1 MKILIIDDDR
11 KFCSALK
18 DYLELKEH
26 NVITYNLPE
35 DGIKAVE
42 KNKSFDV
49 VFIDFK
55 FENDRYRTGAEIGL
69 KIRDISP
76 LSALILVTA
85 YGEDHIRDYIYVGF
99 DNYIPKYDE
108 GNGSNLKKMHQEL
121 NECIEKAINNTKK
134 RIKTVFTDEELEP
147 VRERMN
153 YVKRAVEELKLQI
166 TNQQTIAAKIKEY
179 MELDKSSGLIT
190 STTKIP
196 STYNAHSLFF
206 QLKIECNDVNEDG
219 TQIDKTIY
227 LEKALKARQ
236 ILSENFTEWKTT
248 VMSFEPLKKIKDE
261 FDIS

>member
-11 KFCSALK
+11 KFCNALK

-26 NVITYNLPE
+26 TVTTYNLPE

-55 FENDRYRTGAEIGL
+55 FENDNNRTGAEIGL

-99 DNYIPKYDE
+99 DNYISKYDE
-108 GNGSNLKKMHQEL
+108 GNGSNFKKMHKEL
-121 NECIEKAINNTKK
+121 DDCIETSINNTKK
-134 RIKTVFTDEELEP
+134 RIKTVFTDEELKP

-153 YVKRAVEELKLQI
+153 YVKRAVVELKYI
-166 TNQQTIAAKIKEY
+166 NQQTIASKIKEF
-179 MELDKSSGLIT
+179 MEDDKNKGIIPKT
-190 STTKIP
+190 SKIP
-196 STYNAHSLFF
+196 TTYNAHSLFF
-206 QLKIECNDVNEDG
+206 QLKIECNDVGMDG

-236 ILSENFTEWKTT
+236 ILSENFNEWKTT
-248 VMSFEPLKKIKDE
+248 VSSFEPLKKIKNE